1 MAAIFRD
8 EYLMHGIHVIHDGKK
23 VPAHIEK
30 MFGEFGPYMLNG
42 KRLDL
47 LTKVQ
52 ILVDSSISTTTT
64 SGSSSSSAS
73 TGNMVK
79 RAIVGGVLLGGA
91 GALVGGVTGKRDS
104 EIKSTSTESITT
116 ELTAELSFADGRSQY
131 VFLTN
136 MEGFHWLL
144 GQANLEPMSDAELN
158 NAEINEKNRILRIA
172 LHEEVVKNTKVPVLN
187 KTLAEEFGKKYYA
200 PGVIFTFFAL
210 WLFMSSFWGAL
221 FLAAVIGFFVNKFG
235 KEIHS
240 GYLTEKRGSDA
251 ANMKKYHDEIALEVQ
266 RRYGR
271 MAHQVGET
279 N

>member
-1 MAAIFRD
+1 
-8 EYLMHGIHVIHDGKK
+8 MHGINVINDGKK

-91 GALVGGVTGKRDS
+91 GALAGGVTGKRDS
-104 EIKSTSTESITT
+104 EIKSTSTESIST
-116 ELTAELSFADGRSQY
+116 ELTAELTFADGRSQY

-200 PGVIFTFFAL
+200 SGVIFTFFAL

-240 GYLTEKRGSDA
+240 SYLTGKRGSDA

-271 MAHQVGET
+271 MAHQAGET